1 MLTESINICQFAELD
16 RWEVPEESTF
26 HGKVVIVKAY
36 QGVEVMEKVTKGLFC
51 IINCVVKLVCNKYL
65 YSYS

>member
-1 MLTESINICQFAELD
+1 MLTGSMNICQFAELD

-36 QGVEVMEKVTKGLFC
+36 QGVEVMEKVTKEHLKKGYFA
-51 IINCVVKLVCNKYL
+51 
-65 YSYS
+65 